1 MISRFSSRRQQL
13 GKTFLAER
21 LKGAKSYDRIAGYFS
36 SSILE
41 IAGEEIEAMD
51 GKVRIICN
59 SELDPDDV
67 RSARAAAQ
75 ALRREW
81 CGTDPELGADRRGQD
96 RFARLAGFLRSGKIE
111 VRVLP
116 DHRFGLIHG
125 KAGVITLANGAST
138 SFMGSANESK
148 SAWKLNYE
156 LVWEDDSPDAV
167 RWVQEEFKALWESP
181 DAFPLAEAVI
191 EDIERISRRK
201 MINTV
206 DGWKQQGNPASP
218 IIETPVYR
226 RQYGL
231 WAHQKYFVHHA
242 FEAHTTPNGARYVLA
257 DMVGLGKTIQLA
269 MSALL
274 MALWGSKPIL
284 IIAPKPLLWQWQ
296 DEMLKLLAMPSA
308 VWNGRQWV
316 DENNIAYPAIG
327 TKGVSRCPRRVAIVS
342 QGLFSAN
349 TEAAEYL
356 KRIDYECVI
365 LDEAHRAR
373 RRNLAPGCDSDAPDP
388 NNLLRHMH
396 ELARRTHSLL
406 LATATPVQLNPVEA
420 WDLLS
425 LLSQGRDHVLGNDW
439 SKWRKPQECLPF
451 VTGGESMEGL
461 AEGDFWEWLRNPMPP
476 RTEDRDFE
484 ILRRSLGMSDD
495 KACYSGDYLD
505 KLREPDRKRMR
516 DLRARFGRDHNPFI
530 RHIVR
535 RTRDFLE
542 TTIDPETR
550 EPYLQPVLVK
560 LLGESNRE
568 AIQLTP
574 YLQDAYHL
582 AEAFCAAVAKRAPA
596 AGFLKTLLLRRV
608 GSTIEAGIKTARKML
623 ENWGQIE
630 NDEESLADEDD
641 AADSDGGSDIK
652 DLEPEE
658 RDLLQAFVAALE
670 TNRAE
675 DPKYAV
681 VLRLLQEGTT
691 AAAGGSW
698 LEMGCIVFSQYYD
711 SVEWLARKLTE
722 GPLEAE
728 PIGLYAGSGKSA
740 IYYRGERQPE
750 DRETIKAMVR
760 RNELKLILGT
770 DAASEGL
777 NLQKLGTLINL
788 DLPWNPT
795 RLEQRKGRI
804 QRIGQS
810 RETVYVYNMRYQGSV
825 EDRVHELLSDRLKNI
840 HDLFGQIPDTLED
853 VWIEVALG
861 DDKKARQTIGKI
873 PERHPFEARYNQIQ
887 HIDWETCAEVLN
899 RNAVAER
906 MAEGW

>member
-21 LKGAKSYDRIAGYFS
+21 LRGAKSYDRIAGYFS

-41 IAGEEIEAMD
+41 IAGEEIEAMA
-51 GKVRIICN
+51 GKVRIVCN
-59 SELDPDDV
+59 SELDPDDI
-67 RSARAAAQ
+67 RSARAASQ

-81 CGTDPELGADRRGQD
+81 CASDPEIRADRGQD
-96 RFARLAGFLRSGKIE
+96 RFTRLAGFLHSGKIE

-125 KAGVITLANGAST
+125 KAGVITLTDGSST

-156 LVWEDDSPDAV
+156 LVWEDDSADAV
-167 RWVQEEFKALWESP
+167 QWVREEFEALWKSP

-191 EDIERISRRK
+191 EDIERLSRRK
-201 MINTV
+201 VIATV
-206 DGWKQQGNPASP
+206 DTWKELGDPASP

-226 RQYGL
+226 KQYGL
-231 WAHQKYFVHHA
+231 WAHQKYFAHHA
-242 FEAHTTPNGARYVLA
+242 FEAHKTPFGARYVLA

-274 MALWGSKPIL
+274 MALWGKRPIL

-316 DENNIAYPAIG
+316 DENGIAYPANG
-327 TKGVSRCPRRVAIVS
+327 TKGIARCPRRVAVVS

-356 KRIDYECVI
+356 KRLDYECVI

-373 RRNLAPGCDSDAPDP
+373 RRNLSPGCENEAADP
-388 NNLLRHMH
+388 NNLLRHLQ

-439 SKWRKPQECLPF
+439 SRWRKPESCLPY
-451 VTGGESMEGL
+451 VTCRESMDAMTEG
-461 AEGDFWEWLRNPMPP
+461 EFWEWLRNPMPP
-476 RTEDRDFE
+476 RSEHRDFE
-484 ILRRSLGMSDD
+484 ILRRSLGMGDES
-495 KACYSGDYLD
+495 ACFSGDYLG

-516 DLRARFGRDHNPFI
+516 DMRARFGGEHNPFL
-530 RHIVR
+530 RHIIR

-542 TTIDPETR
+542 NTVDPETR

-560 LLGESNRE
+560 LLGEADRE

-574 YLQDAYHL
+574 YLLDAYNL
-582 AEAFCAAVAKRAPA
+582 AEEFCAAVAHRAPSS
-596 AGFLKTLLLRRV
+596 GFLKTLLLRRV
-608 GSTIEAGIKTARKML
+608 GSTIEAGIKTATKML
-623 ENWGQIE
+623 DNWGQVGE
-630 NDEESLADEDD
+630 DEEAETDDDENTNGRD
-641 AADSDGGSDIK
+641 GSDIK
-652 DLEPEE
+652 DLGPAE
-658 RDLLQAFVAALE
+658 RELLRAFVAALE
-670 TNRAE
+670 TNQAD

-681 VLRLLQEGTT
+681 VIRLLLEGTS
-691 AAAGGSW
+691 AAPGGSW

-722 GPLEAE
+722 GPLSTE

-750 DRETIKAMVR
+750 DREVLKAMVR

-825 EDRVHELLSDRLKNI
+825 EDRVHQLLSDRLKNI

-861 DDKKARQTIGKI
+861 NEQKARQTIGKV
-873 PERHPFEARYNQIQ
+873 PDKHPFEAKYNQIQ
-887 HIDWETCAEVLN
+887 HIDWESCAEVLN
-899 RNAVAER
+899 RTAVAER
-906 MAEGW
+906 LGEGW